1 MAQITNNKST
11 KPPEE
16 EPPALEDAMA
26 RLDQILERM
35 EEGDQPLERLLEDYE
50 LGVGLIKVCQEHL
63 SAAEQR
69 IQKVTKSLDGSLQL
83 ETLDPDAP

>member
-1 MAQITNNKST
+1 MNPKST
-11 KPPEE
+11 KPTGE

-26 RLDQILERM
+26 CLDKILERM
-35 EEGDQPLERLLEDYE
+35 EEGEQPLEQLLEDYE
-50 LGVGLIKVCQEHL
+50 SGVGLIKVCQEHL

-83 ETLDPDAP
+83 EPLDPDAS